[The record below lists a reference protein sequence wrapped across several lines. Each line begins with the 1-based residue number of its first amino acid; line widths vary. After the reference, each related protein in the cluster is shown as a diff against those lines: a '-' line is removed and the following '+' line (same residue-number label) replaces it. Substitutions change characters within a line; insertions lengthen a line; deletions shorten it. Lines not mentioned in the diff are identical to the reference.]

1 MQQSHN
7 HLFPERHRRNPEF
20 EEGVLARK
28 YEISPAVAD
37 VMNLVRRIDSL
48 LARDGDNFVASVEQ
62 RDANPQAAPAQAGT
76 AESADVPTIDPA
88 IVAGAVVNASMEG
101 REPELFSED
110 FSPDAMQ
117 DPNYLGGIALEG
129 SESEQL

>member
-20 EEGVLARK
+20 EEGVVARK

-37 VMNLVRRIDSL
+37 VMNLVRRIDGL
-48 LARDGDNFVASVEQ
+48 LAAEGDRFVSSVGQRDGSNQ
-62 RDANPQAAPAQAGT
+62 QTAPAQSVNT
-76 AESADVPTIDPA
+76 AESAEVDVPAIDPA
-88 IVAGAVVNASMEG
+88 IVAGAVVNASMVG

-110 FSPDAMQ
+110 VMQ
-117 DPNYLGGIALEG
+117 DPNYIGGIALEG
-129 SESEQL
+129 SDTEQL